1 MPRFHHSR
9 TVLVA
14 LMLLLGWHVSAQAD
28 ASMTLQV
35 TSSSSGSDTVELS
48 LADLDAMEQVTYR
61 TTTLWTDGMVTFSGV
76 PLAKILAKAG
86 VQGTAIQ
93 MKALND
99 YQVEMP
105 LSVLE
110 ESIPLVATRMN
121 GEQMSVRDKGPYWV
135 VFPYDQSAKYQTE
148 TIYSYS
154 IWQLDRLRVIN

>member
-1 MPRFHHSR
+1 MARFQHSR
-9 TVLVA
+9 MLLLTLV
-14 LMLLLGWHVSAQAD
+14 LLLGWQGSAQAD

-35 TSSSSGSDTVELS
+35 TSSGSGSGTLELS
-48 LADLDAMEQVTYR
+48 LEELDAMDQVTFR